1 MKIPISGPDL
11 RVKHSPT
18 ILGLVSFQLHLS
30 GEGPK
35 ERWVGVEVPGLR
47 SCVFQTSNSFLHSF
61 HLLIFK
67 DSATRLPPLGSP
79 GRTEPAPPGG
89 LGSLHSDGILS
100 LCSQRLH
107 SGLPHNWGSV
117 SVGWMD
123 GWCSFGRFLCTHGG
137 IPPPSV
143 GKLGLIH

>member
-1 MKIPISGPDL
+1 MTALEVKTGPVLMKIPILGPDL

-18 ILGLVSFQLHLS
+18 ILGLVSFPLHLS

-100 LCSQRLH
+100 LPLIGAAVCVPSAFT
-107 SGLPHNWGSV
+107 
-117 SVGWMD
+117 VGCHII
-123 GWCSFGRFLCTHGG
+123 GAQ
-137 IPPPSV
+137 
-143 GKLGLIH
+143 